1 MIESIGNLPAAA
13 TTDNSRFEIVLFFAC
28 GIGSSLCYIAA
39 LSALVYFE
47 SQYGAESYVYLNFAV
62 YAPLLPIS
70 LAQAR
75 YDQEIDQYAG
85 SYRTFLFR
93 GVLGFV
99 LSTVVTAI
107 IPFVNG
113 LSSIIMLSALLGT
126 AGAILQGMFNQM
138 ASFVSAGGALKASIS
153 SGLQASALVVL
164 MVSIMTGF
172 GSSGNAS
179 GLQSFFLIV
188 AGVEFILL
196 GVFLVLMWK
205 SRLIAMSMTQ
215 RDTSLMDFSPPL
227 LDNYALSETT
237 TAVTVAS
244 NENGSFRENTMSAP
258 QRQNSSSLH
267 LDLDLENIADNNNE
281 NENRDENEERESF
294 LQPQERRGSSISSSS
309 FSIIQEQQPILLDLT
324 YRQLWNTTSLCCF
337 TLISTLISSFL
348 VGSWFTHVKTNF
360 VALPQWLFY
369 TRIGFDFVGRIATIV
384 ISKPVSVRCLFVSSI
399 VRILPV
405 ILFFVNANTTP
416 STSSMFNTSDAVS
429 LILAAT
435 IAFSSGYQVTG
446 CFQLAP
452 ELIPLQIRDRNVSK
466 QTSLLNVSF
475 SFAALTGIS
484 LSFLFSYIGS

>member
-1 MIESIGNLPAAA
+1 MIESIGNLPATATSIAAA
-13 TTDNSRFEIVLFFAC
+13 TTDSSRFEIVLFFAC
-28 GIGSSLCYIAA
+28 GIGSSLCYITA

-47 SQYGAESYVYLNFAV
+47 SQYGSESYVYLNFAV
-62 YAPLLPIS
+62 YAPLVPIS

-93 GVLGFV
+93 GVVGFV
-99 LSTVVTAI
+99 VSAVVTTL

-113 LSSIIMLSALLGT
+113 LSSIIILSALLGT

-138 ASFVSAGGALKASIS
+138 ASFVSAGGVLKASIS

-164 MVSIMTGF
+164 LVSILTGF

-179 GLQSFFLIV
+179 GLRSFFFIV
-188 AGVEFILL
+188 AGIE
-196 GVFLVLMWK
+196 VFLFFVFLLLMWK
-205 SRLIAMSMTQ
+205 SRLIAMSMIQ
-215 RDTSLMDFSPPL
+215 RDSSLMEFTPPL

-237 TAVTVAS
+237 TILTLAS
-244 NENGSFRENTMSAP
+244 NENGP
-258 QRQNSSSLH
+258 QLQDSSSSFDLH
-267 LDLDLENIADNNNE
+267 LNIENNDDNNNE
-281 NENRDENEERESF
+281 NEHRDENEETGSL
-294 LQPQERRGSSISSSS
+294 LQPRERTNSSISSSR
-309 FSIIQEQQPILLDLT
+309 SITQLQQQPIGLLDLT
-324 YRQLWNTTSLCCF
+324 YKQLWNTSSLCNL
-337 TLISTLISSFL
+337 TLINTLISSFL

-369 TRIGFDFVGRIATIV
+369 TRIGCDFLGRIATIV
-384 ISKPVSVRCLFVSSI
+384 VAKPASVRNLFVSSI

-405 ILFFVNANTTP
+405 VLFFVNANVAP
-416 STSSMFNTSDAVS
+416 STSSSFSTNDAIS
-429 LILAAT
+429 LLLAAS

-452 ELIPLQIRDRNVSK
+452 ELIPLQQRERNVSK

-475 SFAALTGIS
+475 SFAAFAGIS
-484 LSFLFSYIGS
+484 LSLLFSFVGS